1 MSRVQLSLPL
11 TAQRR
16 VVVPRRSGHRLTL
29 DGETCA
35 VVIARHRAA
44 RRYVLRV
51 VGADTL
57 RLTVPRG
64 ASIAGG
70 LRFAERQATWIARE
84 RRRRKDQSTPWS
96 DGTEL
101 LFRGE
106 RVRLRAA
113 NGRVRCGAEDVAIGR
128 DADVR
133 RALEAHFIA
142 LASVELPPRLLAL
155 AARHHLTV
163 AQVSVRDQRSR
174 WGACSPRAVITLN
187 WRLVQMPASVSDY
200 ILLHELMHLRQPN
213 HSRRFWREVASV
225 CPNWREEERWLRRFG
240 REIL

>member
-1 MSRVQLSLPL
+1 MQLTLPL
-11 TAQRR
+11 TVGGARR
-16 VVVPRRSGHRLTL
+16 VAPTKPRGHQLVL
-29 DGETCA
+29 DGHVVD

-51 VGADTL
+51 VEADTL

-70 LRFAERQATWIARE
+70 LRFAERQAGWIARE
-84 RRRRKDQSTPWS
+84 RRRREHQSAPWR

-101 LFRGE
+101 WFRGE
-106 RVRLRAA
+106 RVRVRVA
-113 NGRVRCGAEDVAIGR
+113 NGRARCGTEEVAIGR
-128 DADVR
+128 DGDVR
-133 RALEAHFIA
+133 GALEAHFVA
-142 LASVELPPRLLAL
+142 MAAAELPPRLLEL
-155 AARHHLTV
+155 AARHRLDV
-163 AQVSVRDQRSR
+163 AHVSVRDQRSR
-174 WGACSPRAVITLN
+174 WGACSPRGVITLN
-187 WRLVQMPASVSDY
+187 WRLVHMPPGVSDY

-225 CPNWREEERWLRRFG
+225 CPSWREEEQWLRRHG

>member
-1 MSRVQLSLPL
+1 MQL
-11 TAQRR
+11 
-16 VVVPRRSGHRLTL
+16 LTL
-29 DGETCA
+29 DGETFE

-51 VGADTL
+51 VEAGTL

-64 ASIAGG
+64 ASIAAG
-70 LRFAERQATWIARE
+70 LRFAERQSTWIARE
-84 RRRRKDQSTPWS
+84 RRRRKDQSAPWH

-106 RVRLRAA
+106 RERLQVR

-128 DADVR
+128 GGDVR
-133 RALEAHFIA
+133 RALEAHLIA
-142 LASVELPPRLLAL
+142 LAAAELPPRLMAF
-155 AARHHLTV
+155 ASRHRLNV
-163 AQVSVRDQRSR
+163 AHASVRDQRSR
-174 WGACSPRAVITLN
+174 WGACSPRGVITLN
-187 WRLVQMPASVSDY
+187 WRLIQMPASVSDY

-213 HSRRFWREVASV
+213 HSRRFWREVAAV
-225 CPNWREEERWLRRFG
+225 CPNWREEERWLRRYG